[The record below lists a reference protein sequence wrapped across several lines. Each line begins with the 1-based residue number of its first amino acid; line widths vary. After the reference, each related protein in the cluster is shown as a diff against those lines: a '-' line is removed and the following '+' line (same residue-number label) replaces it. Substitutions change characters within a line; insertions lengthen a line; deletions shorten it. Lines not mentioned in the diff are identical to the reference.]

1 MGINVRTFF
10 LLGELP
16 PNQDILTVNYIQKSL
31 EQENKIYGDLL
42 QFDFVDHYNNNTYKL
57 MAALQFAA
65 EYCPQT
71 RFVMIVDDDFLVH
84 PMNLIKSLTQV
95 TQTQYPRY
103 VAGHVFPHSNPLRSP
118 FSKWYVSYN
127 DYPYSVYP
135 RYPSGGSIIIS
146 MPVVKL
152 LLVGMRFTRY
162 LFIDDVFLGIVLHK
176 LGISPMHLPEITI
189 ETQPDMKSMIAAH
202 GFDNGHALLQGWV
215 QLHLEQYC
223 K

>member
-1 MGINVRTFF
+1 MRI
-10 LLGELP
+10 LL
-16 PNQDILTVNYIQKSL
+16 TTSYIQKNL
-31 EQENKIYGDLL
+31 ERESRIYGDLL

-65 EYCPQT
+65 QHCPQT

-84 PMNLIKSLTQV
+84 PFNLIKSITQV

-103 VAGHVFPHSNPLRSP
+103 VAGHVFPYGTPLRSP
-118 FSKWYVSYN
+118 FSKWYVSYS

-135 RYPSGGSIIIS
+135 SYPSGGSIIIS

-152 LLVGMRFTRY
+152 LLVGMRYTKY
-162 LFIDDVFLGIVLHK
+162 IYIDDVFLGIVLHK

-189 ETQPDMKSMIAAH
+189 QTKPDMRKMISAH
-202 GFDNGHALLQGWV
+202 GFDNEHALLQGWV
-215 QLHLEQYC
+215 QLNLEQYC